1 MAALDLQKEDCVYVL
16 TMTGQEHGNTFTAE
30 VFEQHHEV
38 LNEIDG
44 STENCAVVL
53 TSSDPKSWCQG
64 INLKWLRAQ
73 PQEYEPHFMSL
84 MEEVLLRW
92 ALLDCPTV
100 ACLNGHT
107 FAGGAIL
114 ASALDFRFMREDRG
128 WFCFSEVDVKV
139 PLTTTM
145 HAIVELLPNRQA
157 LRDLLLTGKRL
168 GGDEAAELGMVDGT
182 YPHETLFRKSM
193 ELARML
199 AQKDRSTY
207 GTIKRRMRRRL
218 AAVQKA

>member
-1 MAALDLQKEDCVYVL
+1 MAALDLQKDGSVYVL
-16 TMTGQEHGNTFTAE
+16 TMTDQEHSNTFTSE
-30 VFEQHHEV
+30 VFEQHHEA
-38 LNEIDG
+38 LNEIEG

-53 TSSDPKSWCQG
+53 TSSDPKSWSQG
-64 INLKWLRAQ
+64 INLPWLRAQ
-73 PQEYEPHFMSL
+73 PQDYDSRFMWL
-84 MEEVLLRW
+84 MDDFLLRW

-114 ASALDFRFMREDRG
+114 ASAMDFRFMREDRG

-139 PLTTTM
+139 PLTTRM
-145 HAIVELLPNRQA
+145 HAIVELLPNGQV
-157 LRDLLLTGKRL
+157 LRDLLLTGRRL
-168 GGDEAAELGMVDGT
+168 GGREAADLGIVDGA
-182 YPHETLFRKSM
+182 YPRDALFEKSM
-193 ELARML
+193 EVARML
-199 AQKDRSTY
+199 TQKDRSTY